1 MQERN
6 HIDVRGFIYLP
17 DYYVEWQGEW
27 IHVFRPDVE
36 CTNGIIHVIDAVF
49 LKASDVSV
57 TRSPSVPLMAPHL
70 TIILSVAML
79 FSVKWL
85 LL

>member
-1 MQERN
+1 VQ
-6 HIDVRGFIYLP
+6 IGITG
-17 DYYVEWQGEW
+17 YYVEWQGKW

-49 LKASDVSV
+49 LKESDIRV
-57 TRSPSVPLMAPHL
+57 TRSPSVPLMAPHV